1 MKTQIFA
8 ALVSFFLL
16 GTSAQAMNP
25 ASCNPEVKVVVR
37 ASRIWILTDETPG
50 VNLVIRIHDSRD
62 QVVLEKELKAA
73 CTDWSINT
81 ETLPAGRY
89 TVMLGTEKVGKFQK

>member
-25 ASCNPEVKVVVR
+25 ACCNPEVKVVVR

-50 VNLVIRIHDSRD
+50 VNLVIQIRDSRD

-73 CTDWSINT
+73 STDWSLNT
-81 ETLPAGRY
+81 EALPAGRY
-89 TVMLGTEKVGKFQK
+89 SVMLGTENVGKFEK